1 MWGQDRI
8 ASDGCRSRRSSTRYW
23 PGIYGPFLARAQDG
37 GDGGRSLPSFVTR
50 ELSEFLRCGILAH
63 GFCRMYC
70 EACGKDEL
78 VAFSCKHR
86 GICPSC
92 GARRMADLAAH
103 LVDRVIPDLPVR
115 QWVLSLPH
123 RVGFLCAC
131 DPILC
136 RGVRRIL
143 ARAVSGYYLRAARR
157 LGLPRPTAGAVV
169 FEQRFDS
176 ALRLNLHFHGLWTD
190 GVFACRLG
198 SFSPEFHPAQGI
210 TDRDVARLV
219 RSIRDRVVRFL
230 RKRGKLPADGDPAE
244 EPSLL
249 DTLGAAAVTGRTALG
264 NRAGAADLRLGRGTR
279 QDEFLRGPLCAALD
293 GFSLH
298 AAVRVPEG
306 CRERLEKLC
315 RYVARPPI
323 VEDRLSLLPDGRVL
337 YALKRR
343 FRDGS
348 THVVFEP
355 LALIERLCAL
365 IPRPRRKL
373 VTYHDVFAPAAGYR
387 HRVVPAPPLPREEE
401 HEKPACA
408 HQQSRPSAP
417 QSAPTPS
424 PPQVHA
430 RRRRPRSRYSWA
442 ELLRRV
448 YLIDVLTC
456 PHCGGRRRLLVAI
469 HDQVAI
475 RRILLHLG
483 LAAEPPL
490 IASARAPPQPLL
502 PW

>member
-1 MWGQDRI
+1 MLAVLRVN
-8 ASDGCRSRRSSTRYW
+8 TR
-23 PGIYGPFLARAQDG
+23 A
-37 GDGGRSLPSFVTR
+37 
-50 ELSEFLRCGILAH
+50 
-63 GFCRMYC
+63 
-70 EACGKDEL
+70 
-78 VAFSCKHR
+78 
-86 GICPSC
+86 
-92 GARRMADLAAH
+92 
-103 LVDRVIPDLPVR
+103 
-115 QWVLSLPH
+115 
-123 RVGFLCAC
+123 
-131 DPILC
+131 
-136 RGVRRIL
+136 
-143 ARAVSGYYLRAARR
+143 
-157 LGLPRPTAGAVV
+157 
-169 FEQRFDS
+169 
-176 ALRLNLHFHGLWTD
+176 
-190 GVFACRLG
+190 
-198 SFSPEFHPAQGI
+198 
-210 TDRDVARLV
+210 
-219 RSIRDRVVRFL
+219 
-230 RKRGKLPADGDPAE
+230 
-244 EPSLL
+244 
-249 DTLGAAAVTGRTALG
+249 
-264 NRAGAADLRLGRGTR
+264 
-279 QDEFLRGPLCAALD
+279 
-293 GFSLH
+293 
-298 AAVRVPEG
+298 
-306 CRERLEKLC
+306 
-315 RYVARPPI
+315 
-323 VEDRLSLLPDGRVL
+323 
-337 YALKRR
+337 
-343 FRDGS
+343 GS